1 MRTHTITALVENKSG
16 VLARIS
22 GLFSSRGYNIKS
34 LAVAETE
41 NSSLSR
47 MAITAEGDEMIIEQI
62 CKQLNKLINVIKVND
77 ITDQDHVCRELLMVK
92 ININKSTQT
101 TVLQIA
107 RVFDAQVLDLAP
119 DAVILQAI
127 ASPPKI
133 SNLIKNLK
141 QFGIKE
147 LSRTGRLAMTRS

>member
-1 MRTHTITALVENKSG
+1 MIHTITAIVENKSG

-41 NSSLSR
+41 NPELSR
-47 MAITAEGDEMIIEQI
+47 MSITAQGDEMIIEQI

-77 ITDQDHVCRELLMVK
+77 ITYQDHVSRELLMIKISNSKSNQTAIMEIVK
-92 ININKSTQT
+92 
-101 TVLQIA
+101 
-107 RVFDAQVLDLAP
+107 VFDATVLDMTN
-119 DAVILQAI
+119 DALIIQAI
-127 ASPPKI
+127 ASPSKI

-141 QFGIKE
+141 SFGIKE
-147 LSRTGRLAMTRS
+147 LSRTGRLAMTRC